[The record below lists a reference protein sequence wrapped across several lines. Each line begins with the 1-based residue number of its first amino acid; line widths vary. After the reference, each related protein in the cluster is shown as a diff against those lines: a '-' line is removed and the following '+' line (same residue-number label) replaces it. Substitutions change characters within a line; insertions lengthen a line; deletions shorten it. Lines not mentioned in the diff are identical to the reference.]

1 MDHCKPQG
9 VDSEPR
15 YPRPGAS
22 RPDSQWDSQPTGVCT
37 VAAVRRGEF
46 STGTA
51 LECVTEWAAERKFA
65 FVVEQDVPALRE
77 RSPYDHV
84 HASHVRGYF
93 LTNLYW
99 MPLARLVVDLDND
112 RVLRHI
118 KRRAEKQNGS
128 DGL

>member
-1 MDHCKPQG
+1 MPGLLGRTRNGTANPQAFA
-9 VDSEPR
+9 S
-15 YPRPGAS
+15 S
-22 RPDSQWDSQPTGVCT
+22 RPC
-37 VAAVRRGEF
+37 ARGEF

-51 LECVTEWAAERKFA
+51 LECVTEWAAERKVA
-65 FVVEQDVPALRE
+65 FVVEEDVPALRE

-84 HASHVRGYF
+84 HAPHVRGYF